1 MPKLNQIIR
10 QRQNFVANQTNDSK
24 FFLLTRNI
32 YLLPPS
38 KKKLNL
44 KENVTPPRYFLLDWG
59 VIFVFRL
66 NFFGTERVYSI
77 YDWVYLAKSQIS
89 LKTKSEMI
97 LESARPRGC
106 PRATRRSCAGSPL
119 KGVKAALPVTYNKV
133 QSAGGILIHV
143 NIIWAGRV
151 RNDER
156 ERNGR

>member
-24 FFLLTRNI
+24 FFFVDSKYLLT
-32 YLLPPS
+32 PS
-38 KKKLNL
+38 VKKKLNL
-44 KENVTPPRYFLLDWG
+44 KENVTPPRYSLLDWG
-59 VIFVFRL
+59 VTFVFRL
-66 NFFGTERVYSI
+66 SFFFGTERV

-89 LKTKSEMI
+89 LKTKSETI
-97 LESARPRGC
+97 LESAGPRGC